1 MGTDDFFKEVFP
13 EIAPRLTGIV
23 SPIKLFRYDKGSDR
37 YYYQRS
43 GQVSKAYLSVTSF
56 TSKSLPTSPFLT
68 RWVGDLGNDAAEFMR
83 DMKASYGTFMHI
95 ECLEILKKGGGSFEE
110 ISQRAFDQAMHGG
123 YKTYAEQWMEDIVKD
138 VLAFITFLK
147 EKEVE
152 VIAGEFPIASDKY
165 LLGGCIDIICSL
177 KFGHGR
183 VNAIL
188 DLKSG
193 RKGFW
198 DSHQLQLAC
207 YKELWNEW
215 FKDIFPVTHIFNFA
229 PTDWRKEPKY
239 KLENQTENP
248 FSETVRDRM
257 ILARREGWIDPPT
270 AHTMYVGS
278 FELENFN
285 LENHIVKISI

>member
-1 MGTDDFFKEVFP
+1 MGTNEFFLEVFP
-13 EIAPRLTGIV
+13 EIAPRLTGIA
-23 SPIKLFRYDKGSDR
+23 SPIKLWRYDKGSDR

-43 GQVSKAYLSVTSF
+43 AGASKAYLSVTSF
-56 TSKSLPTSPFLT
+56 CSKSLPTSPFLT

-83 DMKASYGTFMHI
+83 DMKAAYGTFMHI
-95 ECLEILKKGGGSFEE
+95 ECLNIIKTGGGNFEE
-110 ISQRAFDQAMHGG
+110 MTQRAFEAAMFSN

-138 VLAFITFLK
+138 ALSFITFLK

-152 VIAGEFPIASDKY
+152 VVAGEFPIASDKY

-198 DSHQLQLAC
+198 DSHQLQLSC

-229 PTDWRKEPKY
+229 PTDWRTEPKY
-239 KLENQTENP
+239 KLENQTTNQ
-248 FSETVRDRM
+248 FHETVKERM
-257 ILARREGWIDPPT
+257 ILARKEGWINPPT
-270 AHTMYVGS
+270 MHTMYKGA
-278 FELENFN
+278 FELETFN
-285 LENHIVKISI
+285 IENHIIKIQI